1 MHNPVDCTPLSG
13 FYSNC
18 SNPVRLRAFI
28 KYFMP
33 HAVSLE
39 TAVVNK
45 ERKYIAQLMSEAAF
59 VKKLLSIKEL
69 KKELIQ
75 TLRAQNKSSNT
86 CVNVI
91 FAGYTLINYTLNTG
105 SQNLIALIEGRLLR
119 EAIILITLTMSTKL
133 ICRFL

>member
-1 MHNPVDCTPLSG
+1 M
-13 FYSNC
+13 
-18 SNPVRLRAFI
+18 I
-28 KYFMP
+28 KYFIP

-45 ERKYIAQLMSEAAF
+45 ERKYIAKLMGEAAV

-75 TLRAQNKSSNT
+75 TLHAQNQNSSR

-91 FAGYTLINYTLNTG
+91 FGYTLINYTPNMG
-105 SQNLIALIEGRLLR
+105 SQNLIALIDGRRLR
-119 EAIILITLTMSTKL
+119 EAIILITLPMSTKL

>member
-1 MHNPVDCTPLSG
+1 MYNPVDCTPLSSS
-13 FYSNC
+13 YSSC

-28 KYFMP
+28 KYFIP

-45 ERKYIAQLMSEAAF
+45 ERKYIAKLMCEAAV
-59 VKKLLSIKEL
+59 VKKLSIKEL

-75 TLRAQNKSSNT
+75 TLHAQNKRSNR

-91 FAGYTLINYTLNTG
+91 FRYTLINYTLNTG
-105 SQNLIALIEGRLLR
+105 CQNLIALIDGRRLR

-133 ICRFL
+133 LCRFL

>member
-1 MHNPVDCTPLSG
+1 MYNPVDCTPLSSS
-13 FYSNC
+13 YSSC

-28 KYFMP
+28 KYFIP

-45 ERKYIAQLMSEAAF
+45 ERKYIAKLMCEAAV

-75 TLRAQNKSSNT
+75 TLHAQNKRSNR

-91 FAGYTLINYTLNTG
+91 FRYTLINYTLNTG
-105 SQNLIALIEGRLLR
+105 CQNLIALIDGRRLR